1 MGLAPIEGHRPGN
14 AVATQRLGE
23 DARGR
28 PAVAQP
34 GGTRLTGVEE
44 RRDSCQVPSE
54 SSWCVKR

>member
-1 MGLAPIEGHRPGN
+1 MGLAPINGHRLGQ

-34 GGTRLTGVEE
+34 GCTRLTGVEE
-44 RRDSCQVPSE
+44 GRDSCQVLCE
-54 SSWCVKR
+54 SSWCVKG